1 VTTRLRLSIL
11 LSIVTLLTAAPA
23 AFSLLTI
30 RPDPIVG
37 KRLYREFCGQCH
49 ALEPALAVGFGSNN
63 GLGQD
68 GGPSFDT
75 LSVPFNL
82 SIVAVTGQIGG
93 HEHIAKRLNWKQ
105 LNQVAAYVALVTR
118 KHPIVANVTDG

>member
-1 VTTRLRLSIL
+1 M
-11 LSIVTLLTAAPA
+11 LLTAAPA

-49 ALEPALAVGFGSNN
+49 AIESALAVGFGSNN

-75 LSVPFNL
+75 LRVPFNL

-93 HEHIAKRLNWKQ
+93 HELIAKRLSWTQ